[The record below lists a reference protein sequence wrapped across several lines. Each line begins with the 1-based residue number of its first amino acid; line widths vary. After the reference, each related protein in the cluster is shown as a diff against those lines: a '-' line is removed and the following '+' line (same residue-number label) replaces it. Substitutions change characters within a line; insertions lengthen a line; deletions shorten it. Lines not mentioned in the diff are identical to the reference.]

1 VVVIIKDEK
10 EMNLWV
16 KSLSFDGKKWGFQDK
31 SSEENF
37 SAQIQ
42 DTGFQKTI
50 SEGES
55 FSKYLF

>member
-1 VVVIIKDEK
+1 
-10 EMNLWV
+10 MNLWV

-42 DTGFQKTI
+42 DNG
-50 SEGES
+50 
-55 FSKYLF
+55 